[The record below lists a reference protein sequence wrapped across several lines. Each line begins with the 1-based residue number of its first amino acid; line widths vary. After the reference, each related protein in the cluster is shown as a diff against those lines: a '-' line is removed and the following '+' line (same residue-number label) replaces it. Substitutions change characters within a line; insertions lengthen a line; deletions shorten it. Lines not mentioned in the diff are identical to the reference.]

1 MWDSTKSP
9 YLFKIFLTVHSA
21 EALMTCSIFMAY
33 IAKIAS
39 PFFNFAP
46 YLTNTFDIVP
56 GIGVMAF
63 SAAPSSFLGYFLWSV
78 SNLNPVE
85 SPLASKILT
94 QLSSIKYWT
103 FLTWPLITQLSSLG
117 LTSL

>member
-1 MWDSTKSP
+1 
-9 YLFKIFLTVHSA
+9 
-21 EALMTCSIFMAY
+21 MAY

-63 SAAPSSFLGYFLWSV
+63 SAAPSSFLGYFL
-78 SNLNPVE
+78 
-85 SPLASKILT
+85 
-94 QLSSIKYWT
+94 
-103 FLTWPLITQLSSLG
+103 
-117 LTSL
+117 